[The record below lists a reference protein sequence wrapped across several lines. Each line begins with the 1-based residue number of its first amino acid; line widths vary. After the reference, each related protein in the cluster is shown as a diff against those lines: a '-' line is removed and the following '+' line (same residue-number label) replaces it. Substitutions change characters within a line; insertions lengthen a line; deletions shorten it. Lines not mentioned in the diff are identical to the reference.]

1 MAEVT
6 ATASTDRNSKNPNFI
21 NGQSSKTFQDGLKS
35 VDNTNITKYAL
46 FLGGLDVTRDVL
58 SAYDPFKTGFGRI
71 FMTRGPVFI
80 ENNSDMFNK
89 LRVFKHILE
98 YANTG
103 IDGIN
108 DIGVN
113 SADIQGGFAQRTMQV
128 AMSAQNDTNSFTIST
143 YEFSGSPMREL
154 LTYWVTGVS
163 DLQSGFATYHG
174 SDIPV
179 KQSNHTAEFV
189 YVLTDQTGRAS
200 NIEFAC
206 LFANCYPNGIQ
217 MSHLNTRSGDH
228 NIVELQIGFSCTMYF
243 SPKINEIGRKLLE
256 KYQILM
262 DSLDFNPK
270 FDVDTQDFYGGAANP
285 DQPATYY
292 DSEHGTITE
301 PASVLGRTENL
312 GANYNSTV
320 KEIPKNNLAK

>member
-1 MAEVT
+1 MAD
-6 ATASTDRNSKNPNFI
+6 AKNPNI
-21 NGQSSKTFQDGLKS
+21 VEKSSVGKKTFQSGLKT

-46 FLGGLDVTRDVL
+46 FLGGLDATRDVL

-80 ENNSDMFNK
+80 EQNENMFAK

-108 DIGVN
+108 DISVN
-113 SADIQGGFAQRTMQV
+113 NQQMQGGFAQRTMDI
-128 AMSAQNDTNSFTIST
+128 AMTASSDTNSFTINT

-163 DLQSGFATYHG
+163 DLQTGFSTYHG

-243 SPKINEIGRKLLE
+243 SPMINDIGKQLLE

-270 FDVDTQDFYGGAANP
+270 FKIESDDFYAGAANANEP
-285 DQPATYY
+285 TTYY
-292 DSEHGTITE
+292 DRETGTITQ
-301 PASVLGRTENL
+301 PSNAGQQNT
-312 GANYNSTV
+312 ANYGKDIGNLVDSTS
-320 KEIPKNNLAK
+320 LAK